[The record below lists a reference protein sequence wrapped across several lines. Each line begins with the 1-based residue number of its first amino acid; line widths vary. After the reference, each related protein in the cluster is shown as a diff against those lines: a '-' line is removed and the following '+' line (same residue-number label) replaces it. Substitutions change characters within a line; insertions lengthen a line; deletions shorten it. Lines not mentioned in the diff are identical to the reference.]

1 MLLVF
6 FTVVVVMVLFIMVI
20 MVIMVIMHFKHGI
33 FRDLV
38 VLEILVLE
46 AISEIQAAN
55 VAPDGEVC
63 CFPIIHGLSFSAE
76 HPTEAL

>member
-6 FTVVVVMVLFIMVI
+6 FTVVVVMVLF
-20 MVIMVIMHFKHGI
+20 IMVIMHFKHGI

-63 CFPIIHGLSFSAE
+63 CFSIIHGLSFSAE

>member
-6 FTVVVVMVLFIMVI
+6 FTVILVMVLFIMVI
-20 MVIMVIMHFKHGI
+20 MHFKHSI

-38 VLEILVLE
+38 VVEILVLE

-63 CFPIIHGLSFSAE
+63 CFSIIHGLSLSAE

>member
-6 FTVVVVMVLFIMVI
+6 FTVILVMVLFIMVI
-20 MVIMVIMHFKHGI
+20 MHFKHSI

-38 VLEILVLE
+38 VVEILVLE

>member
-6 FTVVVVMVLFIMVI
+6 FTVIVVMVLF
-20 MVIMVIMHFKHGI
+20 IMVIMHFKHGI

>member
-6 FTVVVVMVLFIMVI
+6 FTVIVVMVLFIMVI
-20 MVIMVIMHFKHGI
+20 MHFEHSI

-38 VLEILVLE
+38 VVEILVLE

-63 CFPIIHGLSFSAE
+63 CFPIIHGLSLSAE

>member
-6 FTVVVVMVLFIMVI
+6 FTVILVMVLFVMVLF
-20 MVIMVIMHFKHGI
+20 VMVIMHFKHSI

-38 VLEILVLE
+38 VVEILVLE

-63 CFPIIHGLSFSAE
+63 CFSVIHGLSLSAE